1 MHGSQ
6 LYTLTIS
13 LILFFTIGFQHK
25 INAKPIEDLIET
37 TTTTSLAPTTT
48 TNETKLIYSGL
59 PSHFYVRPFLM
70 LLPFPFPEPLP
81 NSL

>member
-1 MHGSQ
+1 
-6 LYTLTIS
+6 
-13 LILFFTIGFQHK
+13 
-25 INAKPIEDLIET
+25 T

-59 PSHFYVRPFLM
+59 PSNFYVRPFLM